1 MFQVPTDPTVLTMPE
16 SALIFRADGAQVAI
30 VDAQNR
36 VHLRNVT
43 LGQNLGQTVQVTSG
57 LSPGDKLVNNPP
69 AGLLEGQSV
78 QPVTPATGYATATP
92 KAQPE
97 PPSPAAAASRG
108 WAGELAMKRH
118 AAALVASL
126 GVGLLAGCDLAPV
139 YDPPH
144 FILPDSYQGS
154 GPFGVAHPEEALSP
168 RGDWW
173 TLFGDEQLNQLED
186 QLGRAN
192 PTLQAAAD
200 AYAQARSL
208 AAEAQSALSP
218 QVSANAGV
226 SENKE
231 SVNRLFRSPNSTAPI
246 REASNQFGVAA
257 SWEPD
262 FWHAL
267 RNSAHAQKR
276 LAQASA
282 ADLATARLSL
292 QAELANDYIAVRGL
306 DAQLEVLRQSIASYQ
321 AAVEVARLRTSGKIA
336 SGLDLARA
344 LSQLDSA
351 QAQET
356 ETRLQRDL
364 MQHAVAVL
372 IGAMP
377 STFSI
382 APISEFRLTP
392 PQLPAGVPSEL
403 LQRRPDIAS
412 AERQMA
418 AANASIGVSRAA
430 FYPNVTFN
438 LTGGFQDSGFNLLSL
453 PNSLW
458 SVGAGAMLPLFDG
471 GLRRAQLRHS
481 WAQYAQTRDDY
492 RATVLAAFQ
501 EVEDGLSQ
509 TQRLATEDT
518 QEHEASDQAVQAL
531 SISTMLYKDGLD
543 NYLSVAVA
551 QVQALATQLT
561 EVQIRIRQIQAAVSL
576 IRALGGGWT
585 VQALPDEKQTLAV
598 RTARL
603 RRVRKEMTLFAISAA
618 TVTAAIIDSTA

>member
-1 MFQVPTDPTVLTMPE
+1 VK
-16 SALIFRADGAQVAI
+16 S
-30 VDAQNR
+30 
-36 VHLRNVT
+36 
-43 LGQNLGQTVQVTSG
+43 
-57 LSPGDKLVNNPP
+57 
-69 AGLLEGQSV
+69 
-78 QPVTPATGYATATP
+78 
-92 KAQPE
+92 
-97 PPSPAAAASRG
+97 
-108 WAGELAMKRH
+108 H

-126 GVGLLAGCDLAPV
+126 AVALLAGCDLAPV
-139 YDPPH
+139 YEPPQ
-144 FILPDSYQGS
+144 FILPASYQGS
-154 GPFGVAHPEEALSP
+154 GPFKIAQPEEALSP

-173 TLFGDEQLNQLED
+173 MLFGDAQLNQLEE

-192 PTLQAAAD
+192 PTLAAAAD
-200 AYAQARSL
+200 AYDEARSL
-208 AAEAQSALSP
+208 AAEAQSKFSP
-218 QVSANAGV
+218 QVGASAGT
-226 SENKE
+226 SYNKS
-231 SVNRLFRSPNSTAPI
+231 SVNRLFRSPNSNAPL
-246 REASNQFGVAA
+246 REAGNQWGVAA

-267 RNSAHAQKR
+267 RNGAHAQKR

-321 AAVEVARLRTSGKIA
+321 AAVEVARLRTRAQIA

-356 ETRLQRDL
+356 ETGLQRDL

-382 APISEFRLTP
+382 TPTSEFRLAP
-392 PQLPAGVPSEL
+392 PPLPAGVPSAL

-418 AANASIGVSRAA
+418 AANATIGVSRAA

-438 LTGGFQDSGFNLLSL
+438 LAGGFQDSGFNLLSL

-458 SVGAGAMLPLFDG
+458 SVGAAVMEPLFDG

-481 WAQYAQTRDDY
+481 WAQYAQTRDSY

-509 TQRLATEDT
+509 TQRLATEDA
-518 QEHEASDQAVQAL
+518 QEHEASDQAAQAL

-543 NYLSVAVA
+543 NYLSVSVA
-551 QVQALATQLT
+551 QVQALAAQLT
-561 EVQIRIRQIQAAVSL
+561 EIQIRIRQVQATVSL
-576 IRALGGGWT
+576 IRALGGGWS
-585 VQALPDEKQTLAV
+585 VQALPAEMQTLA
-598 RTARL
+598 L
-603 RRVRKEMTLFAISAA
+603 GPPDSHPSANQ
-618 TVTAAIIDSTA
+618 

>member
-1 MFQVPTDPTVLTMPE
+1 MKCRVAVMIV
-16 SALIFRADGAQVAI
+16 AL
-30 VDAQNR
+30 
-36 VHLRNVT
+36 
-43 LGQNLGQTVQVTSG
+43 G
-57 LSPGDKLVNNPP
+57 LS
-69 AGLLEGQSV
+69 
-78 QPVTPATGYATATP
+78 
-92 KAQPE
+92 
-97 PPSPAAAASRG
+97 
-108 WAGELAMKRH
+108 
-118 AAALVASL
+118 
-126 GVGLLAGCDLAPV
+126 LLAGCDLAPV

-144 FILPDSYQGS
+144 FILPESYQGS
-154 GPFGVAHPEEALSP
+154 APFRVANPDEALSA

-173 TLFGDEQLNQLED
+173 KLFGDEQLNRLEE

-192 PTLQAAAD
+192 PTLAAAAD

-208 AAEAQSALSP
+208 AAEAQSKMSP
-218 QVSANAGV
+218 QVSADAGV

-231 SVNRLFRSPNSTAPI
+231 SVNRLFRSPTSRAPL

-267 RNSAHAQKR
+267 ANRAHEQKR

-292 QAELANDYIAVRGL
+292 QAELAHDYVALRGL
-306 DAQLEVLRQSIASYQ
+306 DAQLEVLRESIASYQ
-321 AAVEVARLRTSGKIA
+321 EAAEVTRLRTVGKIA

-344 LSQLDSA
+344 LNQLDSA

-356 ETRLQRDL
+356 EINLQRDL

-382 APISEFRLTP
+382 APIGDFRLTP
-392 PQLPAGVPSEL
+392 PPLPAGVPSEL
-403 LQRRPDIAS
+403 LERRPDIAS
-412 AERQMA
+412 AERRMA

-430 FYPNVTFN
+430 FYPNVTFS
-438 LTGGFQDSGFNLLSL
+438 LAGGFADSGFNLLSL

-458 SVGAGAMLPLFDG
+458 SVGAGAMMPLFDG
-471 GLRRAQLRHS
+471 GLRRAQLRDS
-481 WAQYAQTRDDY
+481 WAQYAQTRDEY

-501 EVEDGLSQ
+501 EVEDSLSQ

-518 QEHEASDQAVQAL
+518 QENEASEQAAQAL
-531 SISTMLYKDGLD
+531 SISTLLYKDGLD
-543 NYLSVAVA
+543 NYLSVSVA
-551 QVQALATQLT
+551 QVQALAARLS
-561 EVQIRIRQIQAAVSL
+561 EVQIRIRQIEAAVSL

-585 VQALPDEKQTLAV
+585 MQALPGEKQ
-598 RTARL
+598 
-603 RRVRKEMTLFAISAA
+603 SA
-618 TVTAAIIDSTA
+618 ST

>member
-1 MFQVPTDPTVLTMPE
+1 M
-16 SALIFRADGAQVAI
+16 
-30 VDAQNR
+30 
-36 VHLRNVT
+36 
-43 LGQNLGQTVQVTSG
+43 
-57 LSPGDKLVNNPP
+57 
-69 AGLLEGQSV
+69 
-78 QPVTPATGYATATP
+78 
-92 KAQPE
+92 
-97 PPSPAAAASRG
+97 SR
-108 WAGELAMKRH
+108 R
-118 AAALVASL
+118 AAALVTSL
-126 GVGLLAGCDLAPV
+126 SVVLLAGCDLAPV
-139 YDPPH
+139 YSLPH
-144 FILPDSYQGS
+144 YILPDSYQGS
-154 GPFGVAHPEEALSP
+154 GPFEVAHPDVALSA

-173 TLFGDEQLNQLED
+173 TLFGDARLNELED

-192 PTLQAAAD
+192 PALAAAVD
-200 AYAQARSL
+200 AYAEARSL

-218 QVSANAGV
+218 QMSASAGT
-226 SENKE
+226 SYNKS
-231 SVNRLFRSPNSTAPI
+231 SVNRLFRSPNSNGPV
-246 REASNQFGVAA
+246 REASNQWGMAA

-262 FWHAL
+262 FWQAL

-282 ADLATARLSL
+282 ADLANARLSL
-292 QAELANDYIAVRGL
+292 QAELASDYVAVRGL
-306 DAQLEVLRQSIASYQ
+306 DAQLDVLRQSIASYQ
-321 AAVEVARLRTSGKIA
+321 AAVEVARLRTRGEIA

-344 LSQLDSA
+344 LNQLHSA

-356 ETRLQRDL
+356 ETSLQRDL

-372 IGAMP
+372 AGAMP

-382 APISEFRLTP
+382 APISQFQLTP
-392 PQLPAGVPSEL
+392 PHLPAGVPSKL

-418 AANASIGVSRAA
+418 AANAEIGVSRAA

-458 SVGAGAMLPLFDG
+458 SVGAAALEPLFDG

-481 WAQYAQTRDDY
+481 WAQYAQTRDSY

-509 TQRLATEDT
+509 TQRLETEDS
-518 QEHEASDQAVQAL
+518 QEREASDQAAQAL

-543 NYLSVAVA
+543 NYLSVSVA
-551 QVQALATQLT
+551 QVQALAAQVT

-576 IRALGGGWT
+576 IRALGGGWSE
-585 VQALPDEKQTLAV
+585 QALPDEKQTLA
-598 RTARL
+598 AAPL
-603 RRVRKEMTLFAISAA
+603 DYAASAKQ
-618 TVTAAIIDSTA
+618 

>member
-1 MFQVPTDPTVLTMPE
+1 
-16 SALIFRADGAQVAI
+16 
-30 VDAQNR
+30 
-36 VHLRNVT
+36 
-43 LGQNLGQTVQVTSG
+43 
-57 LSPGDKLVNNPP
+57 
-69 AGLLEGQSV
+69 
-78 QPVTPATGYATATP
+78 
-92 KAQPE
+92 
-97 PPSPAAAASRG
+97 
-108 WAGELAMKRH
+108 MKRH
-118 AAALVASL
+118 AAALIASL
-126 GVGLLAGCDLAPV
+126 GVGLSGCDLAPI

-154 GPFGVAHPEEALSP
+154 GPFYVADPDEALSP

-173 TLFGDEQLNQLED
+173 TPFGDEQLNQFED

-192 PTLQAAAD
+192 PTLEAATD
-200 AYAQARSL
+200 AYAEARSL

-218 QVSANAGV
+218 QVTANALV

-231 SVNRLFRSPNSTAPI
+231 SVNRLFRSPTSRAPLQ
-246 REASNQFGVAA
+246 EASNQIGTAA

-292 QAELANDYIAVRGL
+292 QAELANDYVGVRGL

-321 AAVEVARLRTSGKIA
+321 AAVEVARLRTRGDIA

-351 QAQET
+351 QAQQT

-430 FYPNVTFN
+430 FYPNVTFS
-438 LTGGFQDSGFNLLSL
+438 LTGGFDDTGFKLLSL
-453 PNSLW
+453 PNILW
-458 SVGAGAMLPLFDG
+458 SVGAGAMLPLFDA
-471 GLRRAQLRHS
+471 GLRQAQLRHS
-481 WAQYAQTRDDY
+481 WAQYAQTRDNY

-509 TQRLATEDT
+509 AQLLATEDM
-518 QEHEASDQAVQAL
+518 QEREASNQAARAL
-531 SISTMLYKDGLD
+531 SISTMLYQDGLD
-543 NYLSVAVA
+543 NYLSVSVA
-551 QVQALATQLT
+551 QVQSLAAQLT
-561 EVQIRIRQIQAAVSL
+561 EVQLRTRQIQAAVSL

-585 VQALPDEKQTLAV
+585 IQGLPDEKQTLQF
-598 RTARL
+598 TASDYGG
-603 RRVRKEMTLFAISAA
+603 SAMK
-618 TVTAAIIDSTA
+618 

>member
-1 MFQVPTDPTVLTMPE
+1 
-16 SALIFRADGAQVAI
+16 
-30 VDAQNR
+30 
-36 VHLRNVT
+36 
-43 LGQNLGQTVQVTSG
+43 
-57 LSPGDKLVNNPP
+57 
-69 AGLLEGQSV
+69 
-78 QPVTPATGYATATP
+78 
-92 KAQPE
+92 
-97 PPSPAAAASRG
+97 
-108 WAGELAMKRH
+108 MKRY

-126 GVGLLAGCDLAPV
+126 GVGLLAGCNLAPV
-139 YDPPH
+139 YEPPQ
-144 FILPDSYQGS
+144 FILPESYHGS
-154 GPFGVAHPEEALSP
+154 GPFQIANPDEALSP
-168 RGDWW
+168 RADWW
-173 TLFGDEQLNQLED
+173 TLFGDKQLNDLED

-192 PTLQAAAD
+192 PTLAAAAD

-208 AAEAQSALSP
+208 AAEAQSKLSP
-218 QVSANAGV
+218 QVSGSAGT

-231 SVNRLFRSPNSTAPI
+231 SVNRLFRSPTSRAPV

-267 RNSAHAQKR
+267 RNGAHAQMR

-292 QAELANDYIAVRGL
+292 QAELATDYVAVRGL

-321 AAVEVARLRTSGKIA
+321 SAVEVARLRTRGKIA

-351 QAQET
+351 QAQES
-356 ETRLQRDL
+356 ETQLQRDV

-382 APISEFRLTP
+382 APISGFRLTP
-392 PQLPAGVPSEL
+392 PPLPAGVPSEL

-412 AERQMA
+412 TERQMA

-438 LTGGFQDSGFNLLSL
+438 ITGGFQDSGFNLLSL

-458 SVGAGAMLPLFDG
+458 SVGAGAVMPLFDA
-471 GLRRAQLRHS
+471 GLRRAELRHS

-501 EVEDGLSQ
+501 EVEDALSQ
-509 TQRLATEDT
+509 TQLLATEDT

-531 SISTMLYKDGLD
+531 SISTQLYKVGLD

-551 QVQALATQLT
+551 QVQALAAQLT
-561 EVQIRIRQIQAAVSL
+561 DVQIRIRQIQAAVSL

-585 VQALPDEKQTLAV
+585 VQALPDEKQTLQF
-598 RTARL
+598 T
-603 RRVRKEMTLFAISAA
+603 SADYGA
-618 TVTAAIIDSTA
+618 K